1 MAGLRLG
8 QNGGSIALGGRPLAD
23 QKGVALVD
31 AAAMQR
37 GIRAQNDV
45 MLGADENRIQN
56 AGDKDGHA
64 RNQRQIDQKQRCK
77 RQPHAENFA

>member
-1 MAGLRLG
+1 
-8 QNGGSIALGGRPLAD
+8 
-23 QKGVALVD
+23 
-31 AAAMQR
+31 MQR

-45 MLGADENRIQN
+45 MLGADENRVQN